1 MNRLLSRFATFCFL
15 LALTACGGTKV
26 LKEPDSF
33 VATQPLVTASDQTLS
48 VALDWVI
55 VRDGPGTW
63 AKNSDWD
70 EYLLRVRN
78 QSGSY
83 FYFLARARYFLPLMG
98 RSLS

>member
-63 AKNSDWD
+63 AN
-70 EYLLRVRN
+70 RN